1 MEELKR
7 LRDAIDAIDGQLVG
21 LLNDRARLAQEIGR
35 IKERDGRPVYVPDR
49 AEHLVTRLASQSKGP
64 LGEQAIRAIY
74 TEIMSAALALEKE
87 MVVACDGEAGGD
99 AHFAARRQFGSS
111 IRFSFHPG
119 PNEVI
124 EALRRDKA
132 DCGVIEE
139 GNPYIYKALEE
150 SSLSLLSKVSSDH
163 SAGSTFL
170 VVGRAQ
176 NPT

>member
-35 IKERDGRPVYVPDR
+35 IKERDGRPVYVPER
-49 AEHLVTRLASQSKGP
+49 AEHLVSRLASQSKGP

-119 PNEVI
+119 PEQVI
-124 EALRRDKA
+124 EALRCNKA
-132 DCGVIEE
+132 DCGVIPEH
-139 GNPYIYKALEE
+139 NARIDKLLDN
-150 SSLSLLSKVSSDH
+150 SNLSVLSKVVSDH
-163 SAGSTFL
+163 GPDTTFL
-170 VVGRAQ
+170 VLGRAQ
-176 NPT
+176 LPV

>member
-1 MEELKR
+1 MDELNR

-35 IKERDGRPVYVPDR
+35 IKERDGRPVYVPER

-87 MVVACDGEAGGD
+87 MVVACAGEAGGD

-119 PNEVI
+119 PEQVV
-124 EALRRDKA
+124 EALRRGEA
-132 DCGVIEE
+132 DCGVI
-139 GNPYIYKALEE
+139 LEDN
-150 SSLSLLSKVSSDH
+150 SCINNLLDKNNLGILSKVATDH
-163 SAGSTFL
+163 VPGSMFL
-170 VVGRAQ
+170 VLGRTHQSA
-176 NPT
+176 

>member
-64 LGEQAIRAIY
+64 LGERAIRAIY

-139 GNPYIYKALEE
+139 GNPYIDKALEE
-150 SSLSLLSKVSSDH
+150 SNLSLLSKVSSDH

>member
-49 AEHLVTRLASQSKGP
+49 AEHLVARLASQSKGP

-119 PNEVI
+119 PEEVVG
-124 EALRRDKA
+124 ALRRNEA
-132 DCGVIEE
+132 DCGVISE
-139 GNPYIYKALEE
+139 NE
-150 SSLSLLSKVSSDH
+150 SCIDKLLDNSNLNILSKVTADH
-163 SAGSTFL
+163 DPGTTFL
-170 VVGRAQ
+170 VLGKVQQPA
-176 NPT
+176 

>member
-7 LRDAIDAIDGQLVG
+7 LRDAIDMIDSQLVG

-35 IKERDGRPVYVPDR
+35 IKERDGRPVYVPER
-49 AEHLVTRLASQSKGP
+49 AEHLVSRLASQSKGP
-64 LGEQAIRAIY
+64 LGERAIRAIY

-111 IRFSFHPG
+111 ISFSFHPG
-119 PNEVI
+119 PERVV
-124 EALRRDKA
+124 EALRHGEA

-139 GNPYIYKALEE
+139 GKTCIDKLLLE
-150 SSLSLLSKVSSDH
+150 SNLSVISKVTTDH
-163 SAGSTFL
+163 VPRTAFL
-170 VVGRAQ
+170 VLGRTQ
-176 NPT
+176 HTT

>member
-74 TEIMSAALALEKE
+74 TEIMSAALALEKQ

-111 IRFSFHPG
+111 IGFSFHPG
-119 PNEVI
+119 PGEVVGV
-124 EALRRDKA
+124 LRRGEA
-132 DCGVIEE
+132 DCGVIPD
-139 GNPYIYKALEE
+139 GI
-150 SSLSLLSKVSSDH
+150 SGTGSLLSASGLGILAKVPSDH
-163 SAGSTFL
+163 GPHAGFL
-170 VVGRAQ
+170 VIGSPHPSA
-176 NPT
+176 

>member
-35 IKERDGRPVYVPDR
+35 IKERDGRPVYVPER
-49 AEHLVTRLASQSKGP
+49 AEHLVTRLASQSQGP

-111 IRFSFHPG
+111 IRFSFHSSP
-119 PNEVI
+119 EQVV
-124 EALRRDKA
+124 EALRQGEA
-132 DCGVIEE
+132 DCGVV
-139 GNPYIYKALEE
+139 EE
-150 SSLSLLSKVSSDH
+150 SESCIDNLLKGSTLSVLSKVASDH
-163 SAGSTFL
+163 GPERTFL
-170 VVGRAQ
+170 VLGRPQQPA
-176 NPT
+176 